1 MELMELIVPL
11 LSSTGGAVIGTSV
24 GIYLLYRKLRPITGA
39 ELDLTRGKL
48 RSTEFSLSAT
58 TANLENLKK
67 QLAEREQV
75 FATSDEK
82 TRGLENEI
90 AQLRAQLT
98 EHEGRMQDA
107 TKAVAE
113 TASRQL
119 ASYESQIDA
128 DDRQIKEL
136 SGQVGRLASELNQYK
151 ADLDQEAHGRSSLE
165 AQLSAEHEHSR
176 RLACRIAEL
185 EAERSHFDIT
195 MQEERQSAAKGIELL
210 LMAQE
215 NLKRVF
221 RHMQPESAAAV
232 ESTVETNGHVL
243 VAAGASGN
251 GNGTGLEVAE

>member
-1 MELMELIVPL
+1 MELIVTL
-11 LSSTGGAVIGTSV
+11 LSSISGALIGTSV

-48 RSTEFSLSAT
+48 RSTEFSLAAA
-58 TANLENLKK
+58 TANLENLKN
-67 QLAEREQV
+67 QMTEREQQ
-75 FATSDEK
+75 FGAEAEK
-82 TRGLENEI
+82 TRALEAEI
-90 AQLRAQLT
+90 AELRQRLA
-98 EHEGRMQDA
+98 EQDAKLQEA

-136 SGQVGRLASELNQYK
+136 TGQVGRLAAELNQFK
-151 ADLDQEAHGRSSLE
+151 TDLDQESQGRSTLE
-165 AQLSAEHEHSR
+165 GQLSAEHEHSR
-176 RLACRIAEL
+176 RLASRIAEL

-195 MQEERQSAAKGIELL
+195 LQEERQSAAKGIELL

-221 RHMQPESAAAV
+221 RHVQPEIPAENGDS
-232 ESTVETNGHVL
+232 NGHVL
-243 VAAGASGN
+243 VGVGADSP
-251 GNGTGLEVAE
+251 TE

>member
-11 LSSTGGAVIGTSV
+11 VASTGGALMGTSG

-48 RSTEFSLSAT
+48 RSTEFTLSAAN
-58 TANLENLKK
+58 ANLENIKK
-67 QLAEREQV
+67 QLAERDQQI
-75 FATSDEK
+75 AAADER
-82 TRGLENEI
+82 TRLVEVEVAGL
-90 AQLRAQLT
+90 RHQLT
-98 EHEGRMQDA
+98 EHEGKVQDA
-107 TKAVAE
+107 TKVVAE

-136 SGQVGRLASELNQYK
+136 TGQVGRLAAELNQFK
-151 ADLDQEAHGRSSLE
+151 TDLDQETHGRSSLE

-176 RLACRIAEL
+176 RLASRIAEL

-195 MQEERQSAAKGIELL
+195 LQEERQSAAKGIELL

-221 RHMQPESAAAV
+221 RHMQHDAPAV
-232 ESTVETNGHVL
+232 ENGDTNGRVL
-243 VAAGASGN
+243 VGAGAN
-251 GNGTGLEVAE
+251 GVATE

>member
-1 MELMELIVPL
+1 MELIVTL
-11 LSSTGGAVIGTSV
+11 LSSISGALIGTSV

-48 RSTEFSLSAT
+48 RSTEFSLSAA

-67 QLAEREQV
+67 QVAEREQLLS
-75 FATSDEK
+75 AAEEK
-82 TRGLENEI
+82 TRAVEAEAADLRQQLNEHQ
-90 AQLRAQLT
+90 AKV
-98 EHEGRMQDA
+98 QDA
-107 TKAVAE
+107 TKAVTE

-136 SGQVGRLASELNQYK
+136 TGQVGRLAVELSQFK
-151 ADLDQEAHGRSSLE
+151 TDLDQETQGRSALE
-165 AQLSAEHEHSR
+165 NQLSAEHEHSR

-195 MQEERQSAAKGIELL
+195 LQEERQSAAKGIELL

-215 NLKRVF
+215 NLRRVF
-221 RHMQPESAAAV
+221 RTVQPEPSAR
-232 ESTVETNGHVL
+232 ENGDTNGHVL
-243 VAAGASGN
+243 VGAAVSP
-251 GNGTGLEVAE
+251 AE

>member
-1 MELMELIVPL
+1 MELIVTL
-11 LSSTGGAVIGTSV
+11 LASISGALIGTSV

-48 RSTEFSLSAT
+48 RSTEFSLAAA
-58 TANLENLKK
+58 TANIENLKK
-67 QLAEREQV
+67 QLTDRDQQIAAAEEKAHASEAAAGELRQQI
-75 FATSDEK
+75 AGDEI
-82 TRGLENEI
+82 RLQE
-90 AQLRAQLT
+90 
-98 EHEGRMQDA
+98 A

-128 DDRQIKEL
+128 DGRQINEL
-136 SGQVGRLASELNQYK
+136 TGQVSRLAAELNQYRT
-151 ADLDQEAHGRSSLE
+151 DLDQESQSRSTLE

-185 EAERSHFDIT
+185 EAERSHFDLT
-195 MQEERQSAAKGIELL
+195 LQEERESAAKGIELL

-221 RHMQPESAAAV
+221 RNVRPEVSG
-232 ESTVETNGHVL
+232 ENGDSNGHVL
-243 VAAGASGN
+243 VAAAVNESPK
-251 GNGTGLEVAE
+251 E